1 MPESYLN
8 YIQLA
13 FGIAAAVLIFIGIFI
28 SCKKLNPEK
37 YETIP
42 MKTTVISVC
51 LILLGL
57 LCYTATK
64 TCTNMTLVTEE
75 HYDLWALYFA
85 TLGEVF
91 KLFGFVALIPILFR
105 LFKPKTN
112 KPMQEEVLDD
122 DEAMD
127 DEEDSEDFDEE

>member
-13 FGIAAAVLIFIGIFI
+13 FGIAAAVLIFIGIFL
-28 SCKKLNPEK
+28 SVKKLNPEK

-57 LCYTATK
+57 LCYTAMK
-64 TCTNMTLVTEE
+64 TCTNLTIVTEE
-75 HYDLWALYFA
+75 QYDVWAVYFA
-85 TLGEVF
+85 TLGEVI
-91 KLFGFVALIPILFR
+91 KLFGFVALIPVLFR
-105 LFKPKTN
+105 LFKPKGN
-112 KPMQEEVLDD
+112 KEKAEEVDETDEEAD
-122 DEAMD
+122 DEASGEESD
-127 DEEDSEDFDEE
+127 D

>member
-37 YETIP
+37 YEIIP